1 MCRFFSEITLVEVE
15 GVGKQP
21 GRKEF
26 PFPPPPHPGKASS
39 RSAGFGSRQ
48 VRFLRRSLTRKSEL
62 EAEVLAEVPP
72 YVCLCFLLSFLFLF
86 YFFTL
91 SSVLSGIH
99 RTLEGMGWECSPSN
113 VCKSGPLI
121 SAFCF
126 FFYLCPLERAFW
138 VPADGSCFDVLLSFG
153 YTDELNI

>member
-72 YVCLCFLLSFLFLF
+72 YVCLCFLLSFLF
-86 YFFTL
+86 YFIFL
-91 SSVLSGIH
+91 HLVLYFQES
-99 RTLEGMGWECSPSN
+99 TEPWKGW
-113 VCKSGPLI
+113 VG
-121 SAFCF
+121 SAPQVT
-126 FFYLCPLERAFW
+126 YAKVDP
-138 VPADGSCFDVLLSFG
+138 
-153 YTDELNI
+153 